1 MVYTDLPRNDFS
13 QVFRNIHGETDVET
27 YINDIEN
34 LYVFSSATSFHKPMF
49 PPETLNLGFSATA
62 SHYISEKPCTI
73 ENHVHMGSYGVGV
86 SRLVGAIIEAS
97 HDEKG
102 IVWPEAV
109 APFDIG
115 LVNVKIDDP
124 KCSEICHE
132 FYRRLH
138 QTGLEVLYDD
148 RDERTGSK
156 LADMDLIGL
165 PWQIIVGPRGL
176 KSGVVELKNR
186 KTGSSE
192 ELTIDEV
199 MGKFIN

>member
-1 MVYTDLPRNDFS
+1 MWR
-13 QVFRNIHGETDVET
+13 
-27 YINDIEN
+27 
-34 LYVFSSATSFHKPMF
+34 
-49 PPETLNLGFSATA
+49 
-62 SHYISEKPCTI
+62 
-73 ENHVHMGSYGVGV
+73 
-86 SRLVGAIIEAS
+86 
-97 HDEKG
+97 
-102 IVWPEAV
+102 EAV

-115 LVNVKIDDP
+115 LVNVIIDDS
-124 KCSEICHE
+124 KCLEICHE